1 MESERQELPGR
12 GRVEDR
18 HAVAD
23 ERVVVLVRHGRA
35 LRLVVVAGEHH
46 DRAVPAGAGEVPVL
60 QGIAAPVDA
69 GTLPVPEPD
78 DAVVAGMRI
87 AIEHLGPGQRGRG
100 QLLVRARHVADV
112 VLLQDRPRLAEG
124 EVVASEWGPRISAD
138 ERPDPEGRPAVAPA
152 LVDRQ
157 AHESLHAGEVDAPLL
172 PEVAVVEGQHRS
184 AHAAIIHRGLTLTS
198 AIPPGPRLTSR
209 GVELSQ
215 SQSLTPQKNDGY
227 GSGLRPAGSR

>member
-1 MESERQELPGR
+1 MNRLSAVGELPDELHRHPAPREAGERDRVESERQEFPGR

-69 GTLPVPEPD
+69 GALPVPEPD

-87 AIEHLGPGQRGRG
+87 AIEHLGPGQRGRR
-100 QLLVRARHVADV
+100 QLLVRPRHVADV
-112 VLLQDRPRLAEG
+112 VLRQDRPRLAEG
-124 EVVASEWGPRISAD
+124 EVVASERGSRISAD
-138 ERPDPEGRPAVAPA
+138 ERPDPEGRSAVAPA

-157 AHESLHAGEVDAPLL
+157 AHKRLHAGEIDAPLL
-172 PEVAVVEGQHRS
+172 LEVAVIECQHQG
-184 AHAAIIHRGLTLTS
+184 AHVVIIHRGQTLTS
-198 AIPPGPRLTSR
+198 GQFPPGP
-209 GVELSQ
+209 
-215 SQSLTPQKNDGY
+215 
-227 GSGLRPAGSR
+227 AG